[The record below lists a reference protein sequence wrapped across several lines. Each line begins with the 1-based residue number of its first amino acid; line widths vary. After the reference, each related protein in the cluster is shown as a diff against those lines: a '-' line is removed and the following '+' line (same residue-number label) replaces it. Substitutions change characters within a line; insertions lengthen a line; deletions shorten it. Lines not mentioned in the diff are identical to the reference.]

1 MSIDTDE
8 HGRLI
13 GFRYHD
19 GSLNGVQITE
29 HNNLHLQGC
38 SVCGENFQ
46 LNLQCVDLFA
56 LDEFREG
63 NTINTMYLWS
73 FLDAPKT
80 VISKISKKFGLDNA
94 LMDVKY
100 GSSDEF
106 FIFVLECSYGAEILA
121 ISKTVS
127 RLDG

>member
-1 MSIDTDE
+1 MSIETDE

-13 GFRYHD
+13 DFSYHD

-29 HNNLHLQGC
+29 HNNLNLQGR

-46 LNLQCVDLFA
+46 LNLRGVDLFA

-63 NTINTMYLWS
+63 NTINTY
-73 FLDAPKT
+73 LDAPKS
-80 VISKISKKFGLDNA
+80 VISKISKKIGLDNA

-106 FIFVLECSYGAEILA
+106 LFLYSNVPMARKYL
-121 ISKTVS
+121 
-127 RLDG
+127 R